1 MAASSVLQLLAHEAA
16 AGGGRIARNR
26 QQGAEIA
33 AAVRVVDL
41 LEMDG
46 VKLALG
52 CADAAADALILV
64 EHHGAAAEAA
74 PGLAVQL
81 RVAEQ
86 AGL

>member
-1 MAASSVLQLLAHEAA
+1 MLQLLAHEAA

-52 CADAAADALILV
+52 RADAAADALVRIDFRD
-64 EHHGAAAEAA
+64 
-74 PGLAVQL
+74 L
-81 RVAEQ
+81 RRNMHTALFIE
-86 AGL
+86 GKFFST